1 MTGRISVSKRETPL
15 TLAYWKTVGG
25 TLCLEYPINHGFSDS
40 GRRLLDG
47 VILTDLPSEQKH
59 HREVT
64 VDGHDVVIVQTK
76 DSRLGMYLLGQ
87 ALFSREAIKAV
98 ASPRSIRTIA
108 LCTRDD
114 LFMRTLA
121 KQQGVE
127 VVLIDRETHQIS
139 TFG

>member
-1 MTGRISVSKRETPL
+1 VVQVFG
-15 TLAYWKTVGG
+15 AG
-25 TLCLEYPINHGFSDS
+25 H
-40 GRRLLDG
+40 
-47 VILTDLPSEQKH
+47 LPSEQKH

-87 ALFSREAIKAV
+87 ALFSREAIKVV

-114 LFMRTLA
+114 LWSKRPGKKVSVPRFSLESWAQHMSDP
-121 KQQGVE
+121 KQYANM
-127 VVLIDRETHQIS
+127 LREHARSIREQLKLLDKRK
-139 TFG
+139 G

>member
-1 MTGRISVSKRETPL
+1 MSKRETPL

-64 VDGHDVVIVQTK
+64 IDGHDVVIVQTK

-98 ASPRSIRTIA
+98 ANPRSIRTIA

-127 VVLIDRETHQIS
+127 VVLIDSATHQIS